1 MAQKRV
7 FYLLLLLVLC
17 TGCTTQQGIEM
28 VTGEE
33 TSTSHEI
40 LISGQ
45 ERIDSAAFDSPPLEV
60 TGTFD
65 AINPTE
71 TDAVNVRALVDFTF
85 HDSVVYSGSVFIG
98 LIPDRDRVRVSD
110 TFLIEL
116 PVSDLR
122 SVRNEI
128 LQDDAL
134 QLVVKGYALDNREYY
149 YPVSGRLSQPDSL
162 YKSDTYKIKFRYP
175 AGLIITEDACTEWM
189 YTDEGK
195 AVRPAV
201 NCIRVSEDKKN
212 WRLFILKSQKYNFL
226 NDISFDT
233 WLDTSAMTKKTLEDG
248 TTVVDGVTDAQNAA
262 IKYLNRPGV
271 SYKVRFI
278 RGFNETDAPYQYLYD
293 SIELF

>member
-1 MAQKRV
+1 MTQKLV
-7 FYLLLLLVLC
+7 FYLLVLLLLC
-17 TGCTTQQGIEM
+17 AGCTTQQGIEM

-33 TSTSHEI
+33 TAASHEI

-85 HDSVVYSGSVFIG
+85 HDAVVYSGTVLIG
-98 LIPDRDRVRVSD
+98 LIPARDRVRVSD

-134 QLVVKGYALDNREYY
+134 QLVVKGYALDTREYY

-201 NCIRVSEDKKN
+201 NCIRVSEDTKN
-212 WRLFILKSQKYNFL
+212 WRLSILKSQKYNFL
-226 NDISFDT
+226 NDISYDT
-233 WLDTSAMTKKTLEDG
+233 WLDTSAMSKKTLEDG
-248 TTVVDGVTDAQNAA
+248 TTVVDGVIDAQNAA

-271 SYKVRFI
+271 SYKVRFL